1 MVSLMCLLR
10 TYTRGGHPPLS
21 PGAGF
26 YPFLFLGQ
34 SSNLYI
40 SPCMAA
46 IVDISTRSKLA
57 DDGLTPSYQARVSV
71 NEAETSEVL
80 GTWGYDISMDGH
92 EQILRVGNCGS
103 THFADLNEGMRTS
116 WA

>member
-1 MVSLMCLLR
+1 M
-10 TYTRGGHPPLS
+10 
-21 PGAGF
+21 
-26 YPFLFLGQ
+26 
-34 SSNLYI
+34 
-40 SPCMAA
+40 
-46 IVDISTRSKLA
+46 
-57 DDGLTPSYQARVSV
+57 